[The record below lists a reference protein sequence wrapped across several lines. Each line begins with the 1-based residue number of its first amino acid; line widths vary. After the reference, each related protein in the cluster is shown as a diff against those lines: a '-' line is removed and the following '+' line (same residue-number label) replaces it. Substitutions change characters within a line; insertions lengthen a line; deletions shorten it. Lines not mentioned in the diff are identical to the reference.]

1 MDRTPPPFFKQGP
14 SANARLMFFA
24 ILAITFLIVDAKVNA
39 LSTLRQGVATV
50 LFPLQRAL
58 LFPRDWISGGAGYFQ
73 DIVTIKQDNNKLK
86 REAVANASTLLRV
99 EQLDA
104 ENRELRRLVGLRDR
118 LAVNS
123 LMAQVLYEARDPF
136 IRRLVVD
143 KGSQDGVLA
152 GQPVIDSDGVVG
164 QITRVFPISSEI
176 TVVND
181 QSVTVPVQIARSN
194 VRAIAYGGGPQGAL
208 ELRYLAANADVKVG
222 DLVTTSGLDGLYP
235 AGLPV
240 GKVSN
245 IDVRKS
251 GNFLP
256 ATVQPLGG
264 LKRSQALAIVMVDK
278 SRLPPPPAPPD
289 ETQGSRK
296 RRAGKE

>member
-1 MDRTPPPFFKQGP
+1 MDRSPPPFFKQGP
-14 SANARLMFFA
+14 SANARLVFFA
-24 ILAITFLIVDAKVNA
+24 LLAISFLVIDAKFNA
-39 LSTLRQGVATV
+39 LSALRQGVATV
-50 LFPLQRAL
+50 LSPVQRAL
-58 LFPRDWISGGAGYFQ
+58 LFPRDWLIGGAQYAQ
-73 DIVTIKQDNNKLK
+73 DAVTINQDNTKLK

-104 ENRELRRLVGLRDR
+104 ENRELRRLVGLRER
-118 LAVNS
+118 LPVNS

-143 KGSQDGVLA
+143 KGSQDGVLP
-152 GQPVIDSDGVVG
+152 GQPVVDSDGVVG

-176 TVVND
+176 TVIND
-181 QSVTVPVQIARSN
+181 QALTVPIQIARSS
-194 VRAIAYGGGPQGAL
+194 VRAIAYGGGPQGNL
-208 ELRYLAANADVKVG
+208 ELRFLAANADVKVG

-240 GKVSN
+240 GKIVSVDN
-245 IDVRKS
+245 RKA

-256 ATVQPLGG
+256 AVVEPLGG

-278 SRLPPPPAPPD
+278 SRLPPPPAPVD
-289 ETQGSRK
+289 ESLGARK
-296 RRAGKE
+296 RRATK